1 MQPPNQVLVAID
13 AMLVFRKHVAGKN
26 VRGDELVGGLCVVLV
41 PNLFVQAVDE
51 GFVLLSG
58 H

>member
-1 MQPPNQVLVAID
+1 MLVPLD
-13 AMLVFRKHVAGKN
+13 AMLIFGKHVAGKN
-26 VRGDELVGGLCVVLV
+26 VRGDELVGGLRVVLV
-41 PNLFVQAVDE
+41 PNLFVQAADE